1 MNTLVSMSSSFKKSP
16 GKSYSTCCKEAK
28 CFSNS
33 LKHSSAGERIVFMT
47 RSWYQAPV
55 WGTPSRPQ
63 HHLAVGPLGKGRL
76 AGATSAQ
83 QLLLIL
89 PPSWPCPALQKQ
101 HEHSCCSL
109 TATKRSW
116 NCLPEVSICLSMHVW
131 LSHEQKV
138 IQLLINLEYSLYTM
152 LEKHKISRWQKSN
165 TTHFYSVNC
174 ARRDVLRL
182 QYLRNYVMNSKEMV
196 SKKQC
201 FLTENLRKNICF
213 GWNFMQYTHLHFLQV
228 VRRQK
233 AFWLQHLL
241 FLLVLDYLTVQN
253 HLTVLFTL

>member
-1 MNTLVSMSSSFKKSP
+1 MPPVLSSYSSFCLHLGPVQLCKNSMNTVVAPWQLLN
-16 GKSYSTCCKEAK
+16 GAE
-28 CFSNS
+28 
-33 LKHSSAGERIVFMT
+33 IVF
-47 RSWYQAPV
+47 Q
-55 WGTPSRPQ
+55 
-63 HHLAVGPLGKGRL
+63 K
-76 AGATSAQ
+76 SA
-83 QLLLIL
+83 
-89 PPSWPCPALQKQ
+89 
-101 HEHSCCSL
+101 
-109 TATKRSW
+109 
-116 NCLPEVSICLSMHVW
+116 CLSMHVW
-131 LSHEQKV
+131 LWREQKV

-182 QYLRNYVMNSKEMV
+182 QYLRNYVMNSKEMF

-201 FLTENLRKNICF
+201 CLTENLRKNICF